1 MKIRSRSNYF
11 LRQVAAGEASDK
23 LDVEGRADRAPMLLR
38 RDSSVT
44 DSMRRDYI
52 NTPHMRGRPLPVPRM
67 CDGAPEPEVILTTD
81 ICTSPRPN
89 EATLKRFSTF
99 RPARGDGAMGA
110 GYGEGPYYFQL
121 DPNVARRDQRHRP
134 DVIQGYAICHP
145 QPIEDLDRLDI

>member
-1 MKIRSRSNYF
+1 MLLKQKHD
-11 LRQVAAGEASDK
+11 LTDQ
-23 LDVEGRADRAPMLLR
+23 LTTDRAPMLLR

-44 DSMRRDYI
+44 DSIRRDYI

-67 CDGAPEPEVILTTD
+67 CDSAAEQEVILTTD
-81 ICTSPRPN
+81 ICRSPQQN
-89 EATLKRFSTF
+89 EAATLKRFSTF
-99 RPARGDGAMGA
+99 RPPRGDGGSGM

-145 QPIEDLDRLDI
+145 QPIDGPDRLDI